1 MGEGSREERM
11 KSKSGRNRRQPRKKR
26 CRNTESGAQGS
37 KDCGAQ
43 TFEGAADFFL
53 MLKQRLTLDVLYGR
67 TMAFNKAPL
76 CIVKA
81 ASEETRIYGWG

>member
-1 MGEGSREERM
+1 M

-26 CRNTESGAQGS
+26 CGNVGRLEHRDPKTVEL
-37 KDCGAQ
+37 
-43 TFEGAADFFL
+43 TFSRVLQVFFL

-67 TMAFNKAPL
+67 AMTFSKAPL

-81 ASEETRIYGWG
+81 AYEETRIYGWGWTYGDCV